1 MNTMK
6 REDFIQATLDYAHVH
21 NLWKEG
27 DRILTAVSGG
37 PDSLGLLLFFIE
49 VAKLEKLTIGCCC
62 VNHHMRE
69 EAESETVFV
78 SDVCKEHGIEC
89 YIRQAEVPKIAA
101 QTGESLETVGRNL
114 RYKALYEI
122 VDTREYQW
130 IATAHHADDQAETIL
145 YHLLRGSGMLGL
157 TGIHPKREQIIRPF
171 LWATKSQIQEFVDTF
186 PYKPCHDITNDMAI
200 TTRNHIRLELLPE
213 LKKYNVGIVKTLNQT
228 AEIIR
233 EEERILTLETD
244 KLVQQCV
251 NKQPRKILMDI
262 KAFNRIPLA
271 FKRRILR
278 RVMQS
283 VIVENQLKGKTISF
297 DGIEV
302 VRDLIEHGSMGQITS
317 HAGVMVYLACGKA
330 EFFCGN
336 THDGIKEMVFDDSY
350 ELHIEEF
357 SKHPTII
364 GKNQFILDAD
374 KVGHIELRQGRN
386 DDIFFPKGM
395 SGRKQ
400 LFKCMKDLKIPA
412 EKRKNW
418 PIIAD
423 ENYVYWIG
431 FLRGSRYGLP
441 DQQTKRYLVLT
452 LRSK

>member
-1 MNTMK
+1 
-6 REDFIQATLDYAHVH
+6 
-21 NLWKEG
+21 
-27 DRILTAVSGG
+27 
-37 PDSLGLLLFFIE
+37 
-49 VAKLEKLTIGCCC
+49 
-62 VNHHMRE
+62 
-69 EAESETVFV
+69 
-78 SDVCKEHGIEC
+78 
-89 YIRQAEVPKIAA
+89 
-101 QTGESLETVGRNL
+101 
-114 RYKALYEI
+114 
-122 VDTREYQW
+122 
-130 IATAHHADDQAETIL
+130 
-145 YHLLRGSGMLGL
+145 
-157 TGIHPKREQIIRPF
+157 
-171 LWATKSQIQEFVDTF
+171 
-186 PYKPCHDITNDMAI
+186 MAI

-244 KLVQQCV
+244 KLVRQCV